1 MIATRRFLT
10 KFGSAA
16 AVILAVLA
24 IAPPDP
30 GRSTHGTKGDST
42 TCP

>member
-16 AVILAVLA
+16 VILAVLA

-30 GRSTHGTKGDST
+30 RRSTHRTKGDST
-42 TCP
+42 TCL